1 MGSTYV
7 VGISTTG
14 DASTFL
20 ALTDTFSSYFG
31 NGLKAIRVN
40 TGATALETYTPS
52 TLSDGDKG
60 DIVVIGSGETWTI
73 DSGLDATKIGGGS
86 VSSTEFDYLNGV
98 TSAIQTQLNAKAA
111 SSHTHTLSEVTDA
124 GTVASLDT
132 GTSSGNIP
140 VLDGS
145 GKLATQVMPDLAIS
159 VFIGNFTDLT
169 AALAD
174 AGVNASQRGDWFTL
188 DTDESYI
195 VSTDNPTL
203 SGHVT
208 KLKTPGSGVSSV
220 NGETGAATLNP
231 DHLDD
236 TATTNKFTTA
246 AEISKLAAIEASA
259 DVTDTTNVVAAL
271 TAGTNVTIGVDG
283 TISSTDTNTT
293 YSVGDG
299 GLTEKNF
306 TTALNTKLSGIE
318 TSATADQTAAEILIA
333 IKTVDGATSGLDADL
348 LDGNHA
354 SAFATAAQGALA
366 DSALQSETVTSI
378 ALNSNSLDYTD
389 ENGTTTNIDLSA
401 YLDEDSRAIASGTLN
416 SLSGIVTFTRDD
428 ATTFTL
434 DLSDLLDDTN
444 LVTSVAGKNGV
455 VTLDADD
462 IDDTSTTNKFTTA
475 AEITKLSGIESDATA
490 DQTAGEIKSA
500 YESNADTNAFT
511 DTLLS
516 KLDAIE
522 AGAEVNVVTSV
533 ATKTGDVTL
542 VKGDVGLGNVD
553 NTSDLAKPIS
563 TATQTALDGKQDAG
577 SFVTTNSAQ
586 ALSSAA
592 NALTLAGNTLT
603 LTRGDASTDTVD
615 LSVYLDEDSRSILSG
630 TLNGA
635 TGIVTFTRDD
645 ASTFTLDLS
654 DLLDDTNLVT
664 SVNGANGVVVLDA
677 DDIDDA
683 ATTHKFTTA
692 ADISK
697 LAGIEAGAT
706 GDQTAAEIRVL
717 VESATDS
724 NVFTDADHS
733 KLNGIETGATADQ
746 TASEIKI
753 AYENNV
759 DTNAYTDA
767 EKTKLLGIATGA
779 EVNTVDSVSGKTG
792 IVTLDKSDVGLGNVD
807 NTSDVNKPVSNAT
820 QTALNGKQATLVSAT
835 NIKTI
840 NSTCLLGA
848 GDIAI
853 SGSVADGDKGDI
865 TVSGSGATWTIDSGV
880 VNASKLASDSVET
893 AKILNA
899 NVTADKLASNSVTT
913 AKITDSNVTL
923 AKIENISTGHFLGR
937 HAAGSGAVQQVSANQ
952 ARTILNVEDG
962 ADVTDTTNVTAAGAL
977 MDSEVDAD
985 IKTLS
990 LPANTTISAFGKTLV
1005 DDADAAAAR
1014 TTLGV
1019 DAAGTDNS
1027 TDVTLAGSLDY
1038 ITISGQTIT
1047 RNAINLAT
1055 DVTGTL
1061 PVGNMSATALTTV
1074 QTATNQ
1080 SAHLALTAQ
1089 EGDVVVRTDENKT
1102 YMRNGGTAGT
1112 MADYTLLATPT
1123 DAVTSVNGNTGV
1135 VTVVENVTTNL
1146 GITGTTGART
1156 ITSSDGTDAVIP
1168 VATDS
1173 VSGVM
1178 SAADHTKLSGIE
1190 TNATADQTDAE
1201 IKTAYESNADTNV
1214 FTDADHT
1221 KLNGIE
1227 ASADVTD
1234 TDNVTAA
1241 GALMDS
1247 ECTSLADVKALD
1259 QSVISGA
1266 SPTFST
1272 ANFTDASNKRLMTD
1286 AQETKLDSV
1295 ESNADVTDAT
1305 NVTAAGALMD
1315 SEVTNLADV
1324 KAFDPADYATAAQGN
1339 TADSAQQPPAEGA
1352 FVDGDKTKLDGI
1364 ETNADVTDATNV
1376 EAAGA
1381 LMDSELTDLAGIKGV
1396 TISTLQVKPSEGAF
1410 VDGDKTKL
1418 NSIETNADV
1427 TDNANV
1433 ITALNNIASVAE
1445 GDILYFNGTN
1455 WVRLA
1460 KGTDNQVLTATATT
1474 INWEAAASGDV
1485 VGPASST
1492 DSVVAVFD
1500 DTTGKLLKNSTV
1512 AVADILVTGDIGTSV
1527 QDYDTTLA
1535 SISLA
1540 SMVLGSLFIGTAPNT
1555 VAQLTIG
1562 TTGQVL
1568 TSNGTTALWETPS
1581 GGGAFSWST
1590 ATASTASANDVSFA
1604 TNYAVEVATDAD
1616 VNLTIIDPATIPT
1629 GVRCLAVFIPSGATR
1644 TITNGLTSKDNFG
1657 GSIPVTISERL
1668 VIELFKDNTGNVNVA
1683 GSILS

>member
-840 NSTCLLGA
+840 NSTSLLGA

-853 SGSVADGDKGDI
+853 SGSVPDGDKGDI
-865 TVSGSGATWTIDSGV
+865 TVSGSGATWTIDN
-880 VNASKLASDSVET
+880 NA
-893 AKILNA
+893 
-899 NVTADKLASNSVTT
+899 VTT
-913 AKITDSNVTL
+913 AKITNSNVTL
-923 AKIENISTGHFLGR
+923 AKIEDIATNRILGR
-937 HAAGSGAVQQVSANQ
+937 STAGTGVVEDLTLTATRAL
-952 ARTILNVEDG
+952 LNVENG
-962 ADVTDTTNVTAAGAL
+962 ADVTDKTNVLA
-977 MDSEVDAD
+977 
-985 IKTLS
+985 S
-990 LPANTTISAFGKTLV
+990 LN
-1005 DDADAAAAR
+1005 
-1014 TTLGV
+1014 
-1019 DAAGTDNS
+1019 
-1027 TDVTLAGSLDY
+1027 
-1038 ITISGQTIT
+1038 TIT
-1047 RNAINLAT
+1047 
-1055 DVTGTL
+1055 
-1061 PVGNMSATALTTV
+1061 
-1074 QTATNQ
+1074 
-1080 SAHLALTAQ
+1080 
-1089 EGDVVVRTDENKT
+1089 
-1102 YMRNGGTAGT
+1102 
-1112 MADYTLLATPT
+1112 
-1123 DAVTSVNGNTGV
+1123 
-1135 VTVVENVTTNL
+1135 
-1146 GITGTTGART
+1146 
-1156 ITSSDGTDAVIP
+1156 
-1168 VATDS
+1168 
-1173 VSGVM
+1173 
-1178 SAADHTKLSGIE
+1178 
-1190 TNATADQTDAE
+1190 
-1201 IKTAYESNADTNV
+1201 
-1214 FTDADHT
+1214 
-1221 KLNGIE
+1221 
-1227 ASADVTD
+1227 
-1234 TDNVTAA
+1234 
-1241 GALMDS
+1241 
-1247 ECTSLADVKALD
+1247 
-1259 QSVISGA
+1259 
-1266 SPTFST
+1266 
-1272 ANFTDASNKRLMTD
+1272 
-1286 AQETKLDSV
+1286 
-1295 ESNADVTDAT
+1295 
-1305 NVTAAGALMD
+1305 
-1315 SEVTNLADV
+1315 
-1324 KAFDPADYATAAQGN
+1324 
-1339 TADSAQQPPAEGA
+1339 
-1352 FVDGDKTKLDGI
+1352 
-1364 ETNADVTDATNV
+1364 
-1376 EAAGA
+1376 
-1381 LMDSELTDLAGIKGV
+1381 
-1396 TISTLQVKPSEGAF
+1396 
-1410 VDGDKTKL
+1410 
-1418 NSIETNADV
+1418 
-1427 TDNANV
+1427 
-1433 ITALNNIASVAE
+1433 SVAE
-1445 GDILYFNGTN
+1445 GDILYRNGSS

-1460 KGTDNQVLTATATT
+1460 RGTDNQVLTATATT
-1474 INWEAAASGDV
+1474 INWEN
-1485 VGPASST
+1485 ASSGFA
-1492 DSVVAVFD
+1492 DPM
-1500 DTTGKLLKNSTV
+1500 TTE
-1512 AVADILVTGDIGTSV
+1512 GDIIYRTS
-1527 QDYDTTLA
+1527 
-1535 SISLA
+1535 
-1540 SMVLGSLFIGTAPNT
+1540 G
-1555 VAQLTIG
+1555 G
-1562 TTGQVL
+1562 TTTRLARGTDGQVL
-1568 TSNGTTALWETPS
+1568 TATAGSINWENAS
-1581 GGGAFSWST
+1581 GGGNTFST
-1590 ATASTASANDVSFA
+1590 ATSSTIADDGITYATANIWELVLDASIDLDSKVLETSIAEGD
-1604 TNYAVEVATDAD
+1604 T
-1616 VNLTIIDPATIPT
+1616 LTIYAISSGSYNIDFTTNFTNSKLGGSLDLVNGERGKIE
-1629 GVRCLAVFIPSGATR
+1629 
-1644 TITNGLTSKDNFG
+1644 ITNINS
-1657 GSIPVTISERL
+1657 VYY
-1668 VIELFKDNTGNVNVA
+1668 LFLNDMA
-1683 GSILS
+1683 